1 MKELD
6 IKNLIE
12 RLKLWTHEWKVEKAE
27 CQHTPIC
34 AFTCQHG
41 QHCSLSAVQR
51 KTAFAEQS
59 WWAWTENV
67 WINAMVFVPVAKA
80 PPKACAKLLY
90 SPKFDPWG
98 NSCRFACENLP
109 TEACLCGHQCFS
121 VVAQATAKI
130 RPRLAQGPR
139 VIFDWKNRTEKLK
152 YIRKW
157 MLIERWRRL
166 SMLSSM
172 CRHVARLQFDSCAEQ
187 DSLCGTVMMG
197 LNRNCLD
204 QCHGVG
210 SHGKSSR
217 VCNRL
222 HPC

>member
-1 MKELD
+1 M
-6 IKNLIE
+6 NE
-12 RLKLWTHEWKVEKAE
+12 RWRRLNANIH
-27 CQHTPIC
+27 QYQPIC

-41 QHCSLSAVQR
+41 PTLQFVSCAEKDSLCGTVMMGLNRKCLDQCHGVRSHGKSSSQGLRKIVVQ
-51 KTAFAEQS
+51 S
-59 WWAWTENV
+59 
-67 WINAMVFVPVAKA
+67 
-80 PPKACAKLLY
+80 
-90 SPKFDPWG
+90 KFDPWG

-139 VIFDWKNRTEKLK
+139 VIFDWKNLTEKLK
-152 YIRKW
+152 FIRKW

-197 LNRNCLD
+197 LNRKCLD